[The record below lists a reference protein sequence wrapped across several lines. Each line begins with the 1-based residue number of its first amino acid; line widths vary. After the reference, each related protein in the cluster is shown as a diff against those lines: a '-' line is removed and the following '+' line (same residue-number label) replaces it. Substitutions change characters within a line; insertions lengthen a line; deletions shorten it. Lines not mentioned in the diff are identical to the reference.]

1 MGKVKKTPEWRD
13 RIQEIKERATQSG
26 VEQNVFF
33 LSTLER
39 YECQIKI
46 IDELQKNIDEAI
58 EGEGV
63 TISKEYVKG
72 RENVVI
78 NPIFPEHSRQTAAA
92 NKTVET
98 LIRIIKSFATAKD
111 EHPDDPLM
119 EILNGTVE

>member
-1 MGKVKKTPEWRD
+1 MGKANKAPEWRN
-13 RIQEIKERATQSG
+13 RLQEIKDRAEKSG

-39 YECQIKI
+39 YEFQIKI
-46 IDELQKNIDEAI
+46 LDELQRAIDEAI
-58 EGEGV
+58 SGDDV
-63 TISKEYVKG
+63 TVKKQYVKN

-78 NPIFPEHSRQTAAA
+78 NPVFPEYSRQVAGA

-98 LIRIIKSFATAKD
+98 LMKIIKSFASDKE

-119 EILNGTVE
+119 DILNGTVE